1 MNLFTSQNFSRLTP
15 LLVLWLA
22 SCATAPLPPEPDIIS
37 KIPGYRREVQVVSQT
52 FSPDRKSAVITLLE
66 PSGIFACRID
76 LSGVKL
82 SRLTLIVQKQKY
94 CEGLTFQPEGGKV
107 VELPFA
113 PGVKIS
119 PAGEDMKIEITAP
132 ALDLMR
138 TGGRLQYINQYR

>member
-1 MNLFTSQNFSRLTP
+1 MNWFTSQNLSRLAP
-15 LLVLWLA
+15 VLALWLA
-22 SCATAPLPPEPDIIS
+22 ACTTAPPPPEPAIIS
-37 KIPGYRREVQVVSQT
+37 KFPGYRREVQVVSQV

-94 CEGLTFQPEGGKV
+94 CEGLTFQPEGGRA
-107 VELPFA
+107 VELPHA

-119 PAGEDMKIEITAP
+119 PAGEDMKIEFTPP
-132 ALDLMR
+132 ALELMR